1 MWRGYKGAAM
11 LVRIFASCRH
21 IFAIVLFGLFVGGCS
36 IRPLPDDTAH
46 VSTYDIVRQIR
57 CETREAVIESL
68 RTFLTDPG
76 NRQIIPAPGGRTFQ
90 KVDDKSYAIGIAT
103 FQAYDADPASIARFN
118 PAPLSGF
125 ARYVVDVLLRTGVAY
140 NFDLTGYEQN
150 NIDPEINFIR
160 PIPVVSQVQLG
171 LKGNF
176 DRYRQNE
183 RSFTITDNFGSL
195 IKSVPEIYCAKHIA
209 AANIIY
215 PIYGKV
221 GVHKMVRDFML
232 LSFFGN
238 LTGDGTKDFISL
250 GASAPPTMV
259 DQLEFQTTIGGS
271 ATPKI
276 VFAPLGPAF
285 QVADATLGVSA
296 TRRDTHKL
304 TMGLYL
310 DQGGTTEVKNVRTA
324 LFDGFSGFLITAKGG
339 RAELGAARAVEQFL
353 QQKIFR
359 PTIVIQQ

>member
-1 MWRGYKGAAM
+1 M
-11 LVRIFASCRH
+11 LARDFANCRRIVAV
-21 IFAIVLFGLFVGGCS
+21 VLCALIIGGCA

-46 VSTYDIVRQIR
+46 ISTYNIVRQIR
-57 CETREAVIESL
+57 CETRQAVIESL
-68 RTFLTDPG
+68 RNFLMDPKD
-76 NRQIIPAPGGRTFQ
+76 RQVIPVPGGRTFQ
-90 KVDDKSYAIGIAT
+90 KVDDKSYAYAVT
-103 FQAYDADPASIARFN
+103 RFDEYDADKASIAKFDPRK
-118 PAPLSGF
+118 LTGF
-125 ARYVVDVLLRTGVAY
+125 ARYVVDVLLATGVAY

-160 PIPVVSQVQLG
+160 PLPVSTQVQLG

-183 RSFTITDNFGSL
+183 RSFTITDNFYGL
-195 IKSVPEIYCAKHIA
+195 IKYVPESYCTNSIVE
-209 AANIIY
+209 ANIIY

-221 GVHKMVRDFML
+221 GVHKMVYDFML

-238 LTGDGTKDFISL
+238 LTGDGSKDFVSL
-250 GASAPPTMV
+250 SASAPPTMV

-271 ATPKI
+271 ATPKV
-276 VFAPLGPAF
+276 VFAPIGPAF
-285 QVADATLGVSA
+285 QVSDATLGVSA
-296 TRRDTHKL
+296 MRKDTHKL

-310 DQGGTTEVKNVRTA
+310 DQGGAKEVRNVRTA
-324 LFDGFSGFLITAKGG
+324 LFDGFAGNLITATGG

-353 QQKIFR
+353 QQKIFK